1 MARNF
6 RDFVRHAIWR
16 SPITIDVDDVATV
29 KLGLGWRARSRA
41 LGGDIRGK
49 AECTHFLNGI
59 VQILEDE
66 VCGDL
71 RQMNRHAVLTF
82 ALMNHEAAICDRDN
96 WRRTA
101 PALLAL
107 HKDKEATLQAIA
119 KHEAQLNG
127 VFQSSRL
134 MVEFAL
140 CECLQ
145 NGGREPSQLDM
156 SRIMAKL
163 VMITGM
169 GGWSDAIH
177 WDAMEPRVRSRRS
190 ATFMPTS
197 RSMTKSLRP
206 TRVWDPI

>member
-1 MARNF
+1 
-6 RDFVRHAIWR
+6 
-16 SPITIDVDDVATV
+16 
-29 KLGLGWRARSRA
+29 
-41 LGGDIRGK
+41 
-49 AECTHFLNGI
+49 
-59 VQILEDE
+59 
-66 VCGDL
+66 
-71 RQMNRHAVLTF
+71 
-82 ALMNHEAAICDRDN
+82 
-96 WRRTA
+96 
-101 PALLAL
+101 LLAL
-107 HKDKEATLQAIA
+107 HEDKEATLQAIA

-177 WDAMEPRVRSRRS
+177 WDAMEPRVRVTPLGDIH
-190 ATFMPTS
+190 ANFTFHDEVIAPYARMGS
-197 RSMTKSLRP
+197 DLG
-206 TRVWDPI
+206 VHEQ